1 MVTNTGLVKLV
12 DFGIARTYKVGKK
25 RDTVAMGSENYAAPE
40 QWGKGQT
47 DARSDTYALGAT
59 MYHLLANMAP
69 TPAFLPSEPLPLGN
83 YNGAVSKKTIALVE
97 KAMIRDRKYR
107 FQSALEMREVLAEAL
122 PMPYV
127 APVMMVSATSTEE
140 QPTPKPAQPAP
151 PVKQPTPIAARPV
164 VPVPVQPAP
173 HTQPQPHTAPPGI
186 EPFDGSPSV
195 AKSRAAP
202 SAPPAKACPG
212 CGRANNMSARFCVG
226 CGYSFVPLR
235 PAILRVV
242 APVRAAWEMP
252 VARSPMLLGRASQ
265 AENYWP
271 DFDMTFYDE
280 GDYVSRRHARITK
293 GQAGYFVS
301 DLGSSNG
308 TTLNDQALI
317 PQRAY
322 LLRNGD
328 RIKVGLVVIQFLFR

>member
-1 MVTNTGLVKLV
+1 
-12 DFGIARTYKVGKK
+12 
-25 RDTVAMGSENYAAPE
+25 
-40 QWGKGQT
+40 
-47 DARSDTYALGAT
+47 

-83 YNGAVSKKTIALVE
+83 YNGALSKKTVALVE
-97 KAMIRDRKYR
+97 KAMDRERKYR
-107 FQSALEMREVLAEAL
+107 FQSAAEMREALVDAL

-127 APVMMVSATSTEE
+127 APEKTAVTTTAEV
-140 QPTPKPAQPAP
+140 QPAPKPAQPVPPMKQAAP
-151 PVKQPTPIAARPV
+151 TGMPSATPA
-164 VPVPVQPAP
+164 PVQPAP
-173 HTQPQPHTAPPGI
+173 RAQSLPHAQAVGI
-186 EPFDGSPSV
+186 GRSDGSS
-195 AKSRAAP
+195 AAADSGTRP
-202 SAPPAKACPG
+202 SASPTKACPA
-212 CGRANNMSARFCVG
+212 CGRATKASARFCVG
-226 CGYSFVPLR
+226 CGYSFGPLR

-265 AENYWP
+265 AENYLP

-280 GDYVSRRHARITK
+280 GDYVSRRHARITR
-293 GQAGYFVS
+293 GQAGYFIT

-308 TTLNDQALI
+308 TMLNEHALI

-328 RIKVGLVVIQFLFR
+328 RIKVGLVVIQFWFR